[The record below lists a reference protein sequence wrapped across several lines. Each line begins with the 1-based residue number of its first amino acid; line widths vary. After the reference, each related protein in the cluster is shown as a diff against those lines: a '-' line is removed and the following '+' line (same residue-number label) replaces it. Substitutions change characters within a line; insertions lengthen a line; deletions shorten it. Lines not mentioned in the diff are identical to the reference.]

1 MCEHDEIDDLN
12 YSDIQKDLDF
22 DEEQRRLQEKAHSK
36 LIKGYVDYQVKAL
49 AKKEWYKG
57 VFIFVCS
64 IVMFLPF
71 FIIGYICY
79 GIQSQIISEQS
90 YATFVG
96 MLGSVISFVSSVIVL
111 PKIVAEYC
119 FNKDEDLHVL
129 QLFVDNVMKDKE

>member
-22 DEEQRRLQEKAHSK
+22 DEEQRRLQEEAHSK
-36 LIKGYVDYQVKAL
+36 LIKGYVDYQVQAL
-49 AKKEWYKG
+49 GNKERYKLA
-57 VFIFVCS
+57 FIVVCGALLCAPL
-64 IVMFLPF
+64 ILLC
-71 FIIGYICY
+71 YICN
-79 GIQSQIISEQS
+79 GIQSQEISEQS

>member
-49 AKKEWYKG
+49 AKKEWYKLA
-57 VFIFVCS
+57 FIVVCGA
-64 IVMFLPF
+64 LLCAPL
-71 FIIGYICY
+71 IILWYICD
-79 GIQSQIISEQS
+79 GIQSQEISEQS